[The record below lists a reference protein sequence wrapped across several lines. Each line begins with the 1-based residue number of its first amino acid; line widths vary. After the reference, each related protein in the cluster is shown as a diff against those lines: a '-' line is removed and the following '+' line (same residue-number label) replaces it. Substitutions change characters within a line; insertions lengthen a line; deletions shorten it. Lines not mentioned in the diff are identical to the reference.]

1 MKTQFKVTPHRTA
14 VLSAAAT
21 LLVLLPH
28 GGTGLAADIEQPSL
42 DKLPHLKVAPLAQRV
57 DIQKPTFSN
66 PAGITHP
73 LYPIKSVTQTI
84 LLGHV
89 DGKPLQVV
97 YTLLPKTR
105 KIAWDGREIETLAVQ
120 YVAHLDRR
128 IDEYALDWY
137 AQADDGSV
145 WYFGEDVFN
154 YHDGEVE
161 DTEGTW
167 LAGKDGPPA
176 MIMPAASKVGDVY
189 RVENIPGVAFEEV
202 RVKATDV
209 TVNGPLGPR
218 KGAMIGE
225 ELHMEGTYSD
235 KTFVP
240 GYGEYVSTT
249 ASELEAVA
257 IAVPIDSL
265 AEPVPAELKAI
276 HQGAI
281 EIFSIAESQKW
292 DAASSRFQEM
302 KKAWDAFR
310 GRGGVSTL
318 LAAQLD
324 RALRALEGDALV
336 PAVAAKV
343 SEGTRNAA
351 LEVALSA
358 LDFEL
363 RYRTPAEVDRDRFA
377 VWARKAS
384 VDAKTN
390 DQGYLYSDVA
400 TLELIDDRISDTP
413 GTAAARITSLLKELR
428 TATRLEDFA
437 KAGEIAGKLLEAAG
451 K

>member
-1 MKTQFKVTPHRTA
+1 MVTPHRTA
-14 VLSAAAT
+14 VLAAVTT
-21 LLVLLPH
+21 LLVWLPP
-28 GGTGLAADIEQPSL
+28 GGNAVAADIEQPSL
-42 DKLPHLKVAPLAQRV
+42 DKLPHLKVAPLSQRV
-57 DIQKPTFSN
+57 DIQKPTFTN
-66 PAGITHP
+66 PTNITHP
-73 LYPIKSVTQTI
+73 LYPIKAVAQTI

-89 DGKPLQVV
+89 DGKPLQVI
-97 YTLLPKTR
+97 YTRLPKT
-105 KIAWDGREIETLAVQ
+105 KMIAWEGKEIETLAVQ

-167 LAGKDGPPA
+167 LAGRDGPPA
-176 MIMPAASKVGDVY
+176 MIMPAAPKVGDVY

-218 KGAMIGE
+218 KGGMVAE

-240 GYGEYVSTT
+240 GYGEYISTT
-249 ASELEAVA
+249 SSELEAVA
-257 IAVPIDSL
+257 IAIPVDSL

-276 HQGAI
+276 YQGAV
-281 EIFSIAESQKW
+281 EIFNIAESQKW
-292 DAASSRFQEM
+292 DMASARLEEM
-302 KKAWDAFR
+302 KKTWDALR

-324 RALRALEGDALV
+324 RALRGLEGDALV
-336 PAVAAKV
+336 PAVGAKV
-343 SEGTRNAA
+343 GDGARNAA
-351 LEVALSA
+351 IEVALSA
-358 LDFEL
+358 LDLQL
-363 RYRTPAEVDRDRFA
+363 RHRTPEEADRDRLA
-377 VWARKAS
+377 VWARKAI
-384 VDAKTN
+384 VDAKTR
-390 DQGYLYSDVA
+390 DQGFLYSDVV
-400 TLELIDDRISDTP
+400 TLELIGDRIEHTL
-413 GTAAARITSLLKELR
+413 GAAAGRINALLKELR
-428 TATRLEDFA
+428 TATKLEDFA
-437 KAGEIAGKLLEAAG
+437 KANETAGRLLEETV
-451 K
+451 KW